1 MVLKLLNKLSETQF
15 SPKSQKKRICLQSF
29 SHGCRLTRGV
39 GPERSLNPLF
49 LSTPGSSFNFRY
61 ITLLWVWQRVC
72 IKKWRSNFREKT
84 LARVILQTLP
94 SVGFLETHL
103 PPFME
108 LKRWEKSLAWRNTH
122 LTCWNLFSSFQFWWF
137 SFCFR
142 KQQKSNILGWEVATW
157 YSFPEPDFSITSN
170 FGQNYHQRCFFILGN
185 IFIFIWPSIL
195 LHYVSLAV

>member
-1 MVLKLLNKLSETQF
+1 M
-15 SPKSQKKRICLQSF
+15 
-29 SHGCRLTRGV
+29 
-39 GPERSLNPLF
+39 
-49 LSTPGSSFNFRY
+49 
-61 ITLLWVWQRVC
+61 
-72 IKKWRSNFREKT
+72 
-84 LARVILQTLP
+84 ARVILQTLP
-94 SVGFLETHL
+94 FVGFLEKHL

-185 IFIFIWPSIL
+185 IFIFIWPSIHL
-195 LHYVSLAV
+195 QYVALAVLIILLAFFPFLWWADEFPQWRTSLMYTSMWQLWHVLFTIFSSDWSRPFWNPI